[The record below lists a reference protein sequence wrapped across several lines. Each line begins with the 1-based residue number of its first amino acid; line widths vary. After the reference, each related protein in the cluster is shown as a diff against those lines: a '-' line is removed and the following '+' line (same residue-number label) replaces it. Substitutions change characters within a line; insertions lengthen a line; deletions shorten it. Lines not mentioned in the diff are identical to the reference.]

1 MEQNSV
7 LKSIALETENLNAH
21 IRRLSKPG
29 HQLHALDLDL
39 MLEKVRHIYD
49 EIFQLY
55 AFAPKPVVDHY
66 AQKDPEISIL
76 FSRETEV
83 VVKSLETEKPKLAQ
97 APIDKPVEVVQQ
109 LETPKPPV
117 TTTPMPG
124 AVNVPPPAVDAESN
138 EIADVAETNAD
149 VHKTQLE
156 LTRQQGKTTLDLFA
170 EAAADSL
177 GDKLGNDDDSSIAA
191 RMSKAKISD
200 LRSAIGIND
209 KFLFINDLFKGNMQQ
224 YNRILDELNAFKSL
238 NGANTYLIELKVE
251 HQWDVDSAAFQKLK
265 GFIERRFGA

>member
-55 AFAPKPVVDHY
+55 AFAPKPLADQYTH
-66 AQKDPEISIL
+66 PEI
-76 FSRETEV
+76 V
-83 VVKSLETEKPKLAQ
+83 
-97 APIDKPVEVVQQ
+97 APVIPEPQPAVATKPVEIEKPLPLPPPVEIPVVVTPKI
-109 LETPKPPV
+109 EIPETPVINTPKPAPQIEV
-117 TTTPMPG
+117 VPAT
-124 AVNVPPPAVDAESN
+124 AVNN
-138 EIADVAETNAD
+138 EVTDDSETVGD
-149 VHKTQLE
+149 GHRTQHE
-156 LTRQQGKTTLDLFA
+156 MGRQQGKTTLDLFA
-170 EAAADSL
+170 ETATDSL
-177 GDKLGNDDDSSIAA
+177 GDKLGNDEDSSIAA

-224 YNRILDELNAFKSL
+224 YNKILDELNAFKSL